1 MDENGQNII
10 QRVGYKIL
18 NFGGITTVQA
28 SELDTFI
35 TVTGIYK
42 LPIIVLLLID
52 TMEPLLVYWSNELA
66 QKGKPSLN
74 GFIAMLVERADIGDE

>member
-18 NFGGITTVQA
+18 NFGGINTVQA

-42 LPIIVLLLID
+42 LPIIVLKSSSF
-52 TMEPLLVYWSNELA
+52 VVN
-66 QKGKPSLN
+66 
-74 GFIAMLVERADIGDE
+74 